1 MNIKIIIYIISKN
14 SFKPRTRI
22 ITNIIII
29 KLKKMITTETKGKKD
44 TSEAKSGLENADKVI
59 NKGVMGWITRLFM
72 GKKFTND
79 MNQTLA
85 MGNDT
90 LEMIDKRNELL
101 RTGRD
106 ATAIV
111 LTIEDTGKLIN
122 YDPIVKIKLNVM
134 SDVSGS
140 FEVET
145 EQIVSKIAIPRV
157 GDRVNIKYNPNNT
170 KELIIL

>member
-1 MNIKIIIYIISKN
+1 
-14 SFKPRTRI
+14 
-22 ITNIIII
+22 
-29 KLKKMITTETKGKKD
+29 MITIETNGKKD
-44 TSEAKSGLENADKVI
+44 NLEAKASLKKADKAI
-59 NKGVMGWITRLFM
+59 NKGLMGWITRLFM
-72 GKKFTND
+72 GEKFTND

-101 RTGRD
+101 RIGKD

-122 YDPIVKIKLNVM
+122 YDPIVKIKLNVL
-134 SDVSGS
+134 SDVSDP

-157 GDRVNIKYNPNNT
+157 GDRVNVKYNPNNT

>member
-1 MNIKIIIYIISKN
+1 
-14 SFKPRTRI
+14 
-22 ITNIIII
+22 
-29 KLKKMITTETKGKKD
+29 MITMETKDKTD
-44 TSEAKSGLENADKVI
+44 TSEAKAGLEKADKII
-59 NKGVMGWITRLFM
+59 NKGFMGWITRLFM
-72 GKKFTND
+72 GKKFSND

-90 LEMIDKRNELL
+90 LAMIDKRNELL

-106 ATAIV
+106 ATANV
-111 LTIEDTGKLIN
+111 LSIADTGKLIN

-134 SDVSGS
+134 SDVSGP

-145 EQIVSKIAIPRV
+145 EQIVSKIAIPRA
-157 GDRVNIKYNPNNT
+157 GDKVNVKYNPKNT